1 MKTFDLVFWPACV
14 RLKPFSDHV
23 KAAAAGKFDS
33 LCVSYDVVQDVMAT
47 GLSLRDM
54 RKMAEDASVLLRHFD
69 SLTDW
74 APIRFASDEGPA
86 ARKRFDLSM
95 DQALDICG
103 ELGVET
109 ITVVGGYQP
118 GDVPLD
124 PLVEGFGKFC
134 DRAKA
139 QNMWVDIEFM
149 PIYGVRDLA
158 AAWAIVGA
166 AARPNSGILVD
177 VWHFT
182 KSESS
187 FELLQSIPGQ
197 HLRSIQLSDGYLERR
212 GTDMFDDTVFHRAFP
227 LEGEMPA
234 REVLAAMIS
243 KGHLVHIGSEVFSHE
258 ANAMSAAE
266 AGRRS
271 GETTWPIMSEFEETR
286 AAAEALRQRLAL

>member
-1 MKTFDLVFWPACV
+1 
-14 RLKPFSDHV
+14 
-23 KAAAAGKFDS
+23 
-33 LCVSYDVVQDVMAT
+33 
-47 GLSLRDM
+47 M
-54 RKMAEDASVLLRHFD
+54 RKMAEDAGVLLRHFD

-95 DQALDICG
+95 DRGLDICG

-182 KSESS
+182 KSGSS

-286 AAAEALRQRLAL
+286 AAAEALRERLAL